1 MKTLIAALALIVA
14 GSANAEI
21 YKCTV
26 DGKTSFSEA
35 PCINAKAGGAI
46 KLKIDEPSAK
56 PMPPIANAGATTSA
70 AGSLSDKDKADQ
82 DFRVRHRL
90 RAIEEDITR
99 AQTQIRSL
107 NSQMENEMDNLRASK
122 RISNNN
128 LAGAT
133 RDVSISGEMEA
144 VASKYTNKIKS
155 VEVEIETLRQE
166 RTKLQK

>member
-1 MKTLIAALALIVA
+1 MKTLIAAIALLVA

-26 DGKTSFSEA
+26 DGKISFSEA

-46 KLKIDEPSAK
+46 KVKVDEPQSK
-56 PMPPIANAGATTSA
+56 PAMQAANA
-70 AGSLSDKDKADQ
+70 AGSATAVSDKDKSDQ

-90 RAIEEDITR
+90 RAIEEEITK
-99 AQTQIRSL
+99 TQARIQSL
-107 NSQMENEMDNLRASK
+107 NSQMEIEMGNLKASK

-155 VEVEIETLRQE
+155 MEVEIETLRQE
-166 RTKLQK
+166 RNKLQK

>member
-1 MKTLIAALALIVA
+1 MKALIAAITLLVA
-14 GSANAEI
+14 GSASAEI

-26 DGKTSFSEA
+26 DGKTSFSET
-35 PCINAKAGGAI
+35 PCVNAKAGGAI
-46 KLKIDEPSAK
+46 KLKLDEPTAK
-56 PMPPIANAGATTSA
+56 LIPAVANA
-70 AGSLSDKDKADQ
+70 AGSAPVVSDKDKSDQ

-99 AQTQIRSL
+99 AQAQIRSL
-107 NSQMENEMDNLRASK
+107 NSQMETEMDNLRASK

-155 VEVEIETLRQE
+155 LEVEIETLRQE